1 MAKPV
6 SSVSV
11 SFRDYD
17 GELSNVQ
24 VWATDLSAANFDA
37 QATARASF
45 ITGLRAISLGEYA
58 QSKAVA
64 ATVVAS
70 AAKASSP
77 TAQRETK
84 WLVRYHDANGYK
96 FQMEIPCADPSK
108 LGTNSEFMSD
118 ANKASFATPFEA
130 FVKSPYDGSAVTL
143 DSLQLVGRRT

>member
-1 MAKPV
+1 MAKPL
-6 SSVSV
+6 SSVAV
-11 SFRDYD
+11 TFRDYD
-17 GELSNVQ
+17 RELGTVQ
-24 VWATDLSAANFDA
+24 AWVTDLTAANFDA

-45 ITGLRAISLGEYA
+45 ITGLRAISIGEYA

-70 AAKASSP
+70 ADPASST

-84 WLVRYHDANGYK
+84 WLVRYHDTNGYK

-108 LGTNSEFMSD
+108 LATNSEFMND
-118 ANKASFATPFEA
+118 TAKGSFATPFEA
-130 FVKSPYDGSAVTL
+130 YVKSPYDGSDVTL